1 MVMDGNG
8 IKNTNQLSGKHL
20 TSMLKKT
27 WKPLEPSRDIGSP
40 ALVEW
45 IFSPFVDIILTVF

>member
-27 WKPLEPSRDIGSP
+27 GKPLEPSRDTGSP

-45 IFSPFVDIILTVF
+45 IFSQFVDIILTVF